1 MRFPEQWIWLP
12 KKLYPSF
19 QTTAYNTFENN
30 MPKSY
35 CVAEFS
41 KTYRFPGK
49 ITEAHLRFSGD
60 TEFHLFI
67 NGAVVATG
75 PAVVEGDF
83 IGNDKPRPN
92 FYAQEMTIYPDSDT
106 LDFFARVKMM
116 PVRLCDYSKG
126 HGGFMLSAWVQFA
139 DGTKTV
145 IHTDK
150 SWQVRR
156 NASYTEPYRYDS
168 SILPD
173 AYTGAEEINNIWNT
187 KTAPIAVRTEK
198 EITFLSPNKFCLSPG
213 EEREVLL
220 EADKIYAGFLCLDVK
235 TKGKLSVT
243 VTSKEL
249 ENDLKQ
255 CINAFVFTTDDTYR
269 GMQVLSTGLLIV
281 HMKNESETEATVTVR
296 YIATCYPVH
305 TVAKTVTSDED
316 LNRVLSVCTHTL
328 QYCRQLHHLDSPQHF
343 EPLACTGDYYIE
355 TLMTVFSF
363 GDLSLSVFDVI
374 RTAELLRNN
383 DGRMF
388 HTTYSLI
395 WVRMLLDVYML
406 TGNLQLLRDCEDA
419 LILLLNRF
427 ETYIG
432 ENGILDTPPDYMFV
446 DWLYIDELS
455 MHHPPK
461 ALGQTCLN
469 MFYFGALKDAA
480 DIFTHLGETAMAEK
494 CIEKRELLRVS
505 VNTHLYDAEKGMY
518 FEGLN
523 TETPE
528 ELLCQYMPPNVQKR
542 YYLKH
547 SNILACYVGIR
558 KPEESKEL
566 LHKIMKNVCPGEYQP
581 YFAHFL
587 LEAVEKNGLRE
598 EYTLKILEKWKA
610 PVKECDKGLAEGFIQ
625 PEPTYIFDHSH
636 AWGGTPLYSLP
647 KALLGLKI
655 LKPGFSEISLSPSLL
670 SLENATVELPTPY
683 GLLTCKLKKGK
694 DIAIEAPDDITVRI
708 LSTGGQT

>member
-12 KKLYPSF
+12 KELYPAY
-19 QTTAYNTFENN
+19 QTTAYNAFENS
-30 MPKSY
+30 MPESY

-41 KTYRFPGK
+41 KAYQFPKK
-49 ITEAHLRFSGD
+49 IAEAHLRFSGD
-60 TEFHLFI
+60 TEFHLFV
-67 NGAVVATG
+67 NGAAVATG

-92 FYAQEMTIYPDSDT
+92 FYAQEITISPDCDT
-106 LDFFARVKMM
+106 LNFFARVKMM
-116 PVRLCDYSKG
+116 PIRICDYSKG
-126 HGGFMLSAWVQFA
+126 HGGFMLTAWIRFT

-145 IHTDK
+145 VHTDK
-150 SWQVRR
+150 TWQVRR
-156 NASYTEPYRYDS
+156 NASYAEPYRYDG
-168 SILPD
+168 SIPPD
-173 AYTGAEEINNIWNT
+173 AYTDAEEVDNIWNT
-187 KTAPIAVRTEK
+187 KTAPIDIRTEE
-198 EITFLSPNKFCLSPG
+198 EISFLSPNSFTLAPG

-220 EADKIYAGFLCLDVK
+220 ETDKIYAGFLCLDVK
-235 TKGKLSVT
+235 AEGPLFVT

-249 ENDLKQ
+249 ENDQKQ
-255 CINAFVFTTDDTYR
+255 CVNEFVFTNDDTYR
-269 GMQVLSTGLLIV
+269 GMQVLSTGLFLV
-281 HMKNESETEATVTVR
+281 HMKNHAEKEATVTVR
-296 YIATCYPVH
+296 YIATCYPVY
-305 TVAKTVTSDED
+305 TEAKTVTSDED
-316 LNRVLSVCTHTL
+316 LNRVLSVCAHTL
-328 QYCRQLHHLDSPQHF
+328 RYCRQLHHLDSPQHF

-363 GDLSLSVFDVI
+363 GDLSLSTFDVL

-395 WVRMLLDVYML
+395 WVRMLLDTYML
-406 TGNLQLLRDCEDA
+406 TGNKDLLRDCEDA
-419 LILLLNRF
+419 LLLLLNRF
-427 ETYIG
+427 ETYLG
-432 ENGILDTPPDYMFV
+432 ENGIIETPPDYMFV
-446 DWLYIDELS
+446 DWLYIDGLS

-480 DIFTHLGETAMAEK
+480 DIFTHLKEFAMAEK
-494 CIEKRELLRVS
+494 CLAKRKLLRTAINS
-505 VNTHLYDAEKGMY
+505 HLYDAEKGMY

-528 ELLCQYMPPNVQKR
+528 SLLYQYMPQNVQKR

-558 KPEESKEL
+558 SPEETREL
-566 LHKIMKNVCPGEYQP
+566 LHKIMEDVCPGEYQP

-587 LEAVEKNGLRE
+587 LEAVEQNGLRE
-598 EYTLKILEKWKA
+598 AYTLQILEKWKA
-610 PVKECDKGLAEGFIQ
+610 PVEECDKGLAEGFIP

-647 KALLGLKI
+647 KALLGFQI
-655 LKPGFSEISLSPSLL
+655 LKPGFQEIALSPSLL
-670 SLENATVELPTPY
+670 SLDHATVELPTPY
-683 GLLTCKLKKGK
+683 GLLTCRLEKGK
-694 DIAIEAPDDITVRI
+694 EAQLEVPDGVTVR
-708 LSTGGQT
+708 LFSTGGLA